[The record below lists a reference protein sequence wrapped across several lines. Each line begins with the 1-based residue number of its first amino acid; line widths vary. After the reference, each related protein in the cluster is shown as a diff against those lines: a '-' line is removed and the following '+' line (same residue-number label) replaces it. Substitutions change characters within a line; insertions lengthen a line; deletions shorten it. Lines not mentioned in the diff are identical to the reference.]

1 MIDKVKPT
9 KAIKPAKPS
18 PRSTGAKHAPRAG
31 VVPRPKHSQAR
42 SASSAQDSAV
52 AAQPKNR
59 RWLAFKKIIGLLVVV
74 LLVGVVVQVWQFKHF
89 LSAPISQHSA
99 VLEFEI
105 VAGSSATKVA
115 YQLHE
120 KGYLSS
126 PKWFLW
132 YLNYQD
138 KPGQIKAGEV
148 KIYPYWTVEQLIEQ
162 LLKGTV
168 IQYPATIIA
177 GQTIQQT
184 LQAIQTLPKITK
196 ELDLSQP
203 KEVLKRLSIDLNHYE
218 KYPYAAIEGWFL
230 PETYYYKAGDSDVD
244 IALRAHK
251 AMRDVLDQA
260 WSKRQPEL
268 PIKTPYEALILA
280 SIVEKETGV
289 PNERAEIAGVF
300 VNRMH
305 KKMRLQTDPTVIYG
319 IGQQYDGNIRKVDL
333 QASTPYNTY
342 RIDGLP
348 PTPIALPSREAIE
361 AVMQP
366 ATTINLFFV
375 AKGGGEHHFSPNLD
389 EHNNAVNRYILNR

>member
-1 MIDKVKPT
+1 MTDKVKSV
-9 KAIKPAKPS
+9 KPAKPQ
-18 PRSTGAKHAPRAG
+18 PRATGARSAPRA
-31 VVPRPKHSQAR
+31 Q
-42 SASSAQDSAV
+42 
-52 AAQPKNR
+52 KNHR
-59 RWLAFKKIIGLLVVV
+59 TRDTAPTATIQTTKSTSGFGRFKKVVGLAAV
-74 LLVGVVVQVWQFKHF
+74 LLIVGLAVQVWQFKHF
-89 LSAPISQHSA
+89 LNAPISKHSA
-99 VLEFEI
+99 VLDFEI
-105 VAGSSATKVA
+105 VPGSSATKVA
-115 YQLHE
+115 YQLHD

-162 LLKGTV
+162 LLNGKV

-184 LQAIQTLPKITK
+184 LQAIQALPKVTK

-203 KEVLKRLSIDLNHYE
+203 KEVLKRLSIDLNHYQN
-218 KYPYAAIEGWFL
+218 YPYAAIEGWFL

-244 IALRAHK
+244 IVLRAHQS
-251 AMRDVLDQA
+251 MRDTLDQA
-260 WSKRQPEL
+260 WAKRQKEL

-289 PNERAEIAGVF
+289 ARERGEIAGVF
-300 VNRMH
+300 VNRIQ
-305 KKMRLQTDPTVIYG
+305 KNMRLQTDPTVIYG
-319 IGQQYDGNIRKVDL
+319 IGQGYDGNIRKVDL
-333 QASTPYNTY
+333 QANTPYNTY

-348 PTPIALPSREAIE
+348 PTPIALPSKEAIE

-366 ATTINLFFV
+366 TKTQNLFFV
-375 AKGGGEHHFSPNLD
+375 AKGGGEHHFSTTLD
-389 EHNNAVNRYILNR
+389 EHNNAVNRYILGK